1 MVFECGWAASLWK
14 ELGLEDVIIAAK
26 REGRSGS
33 VMLEILLRKDPE
45 TMPGYSS
52 IQRQELIAMTSWYI
66 WWARRRKT
74 HDENVPPIMR
84 CAMSIRA
91 LVANH
96 LKAWGT
102 PPGVHRRG
110 WTRLRTNYVKLNVD
124 VAFNQENKS
133 GAVGAIIRDGRGE
146 ALVCACTFIPH
157 VASAGSAE
165 AKAMQMGLQLANAMG
180 YQRVQAESDSLE
192 VINIMDGR
200 ERIWNES
207 AAIYVD
213 CIASAGMIG
222 QTYFQHFPR
231 EANKTAHVIAKH
243 SFDLHISCT
252 WDDEPPSFLSQIL
265 LDDVTIL

>member
-1 MVFECGWAASLWK
+1 
-14 ELGLEDVIIAAK
+14 
-26 REGRSGS
+26 
-33 VMLEILLRKDPE
+33 
-45 TMPGYSS
+45 
-52 IQRQELIAMTSWYI
+52 
-66 WWARRRKT
+66 
-74 HDENVPPIMR
+74 
-84 CAMSIRA
+84 MSIRA

-165 AKAMQMGLQLANAMG
+165 AKAMQMGLQLANALA